1 MKTST
6 LKKFTVEWHGKGL
19 FTHIHSYLSKDEQHA
34 YTQAIE
40 EHTYSEHQK
49 MVIFTGMRLF
59 PNKFENPHYAGF
71 EDPEIEKAIQS
82 LAQHHT
88 RSAGSVGWFE
98 NVEGS
103 NMSEKQILLAQLA
116 ELRIIKRCVVG
127 TVVIAIVIPLIVGGI
142 ISG

>member
-6 LKKFTVEWHGKGL
+6 LKKFIVEWHGKGL

-40 EHTYSEHQK
+40 EHTYSEYQN
-49 MVIFTGMRLF
+49 MVIFSGMRLF
-59 PNKFENPHYAGF
+59 PHKLKNPHYSGG
-71 EDPEIEKAIQS
+71 ENPEADKTIES
-82 LAQHHT
+82 LAQQHT
-88 RSAGSVGWFE
+88 RSVGWFE

-103 NMSEKQILLAQLA
+103 GLTEKQILLAQLA

-127 TVVIAIVIPLIVGGI
+127 TVVIAMNL
-142 ISG
+142 